1 MDITAY
7 MMELGVG
14 GIFALLVL
22 QTVLPYI
29 KEKQQSRSEGK
40 TSIEEACGTAEQRLE
55 RVEEQMVGLATS
67 TQQMAVI
74 LTQTDPESGA
84 PLVYGSPGRLIT
96 SINHLGS
103 TIEKLSIKIDHMR
116 G

>member
-7 MMELGVG
+7 IMELGVG

-29 KEKQQSRSEGK
+29 KEKQKARSEGK
-40 TSIEEACGTAEQRLE
+40 TSIEEVCGTAEQRLE
-55 RVEEQMVGLATS
+55 RVEEQMVTLATS

>member
-7 MMELGVG
+7 IMELGVG

-29 KEKQQSRSEGK
+29 KEKQKARSEGK
-40 TSIEEACGTAEQRLE
+40 TSIEEVCGPAEQRLE
-55 RVEEQMVGLATS
+55 RVEEQMVTLATS

-96 SINHLGS
+96 SINHLGG
-103 TIEKLSIKIDHMR
+103 TIEKLSIKIDHIR
-116 G
+116 